1 MSKTHRNLDEIFS
14 NLLNVYHKTGRI
26 GYARPVNLAHARKI
40 AYCAALNILKKENEK
55 EINTTS
61 SQPCQ
66 PTGGVTGSQTCCQLK
81 LF

>member
-1 MSKTHRNLDEIFS
+1 MGRTLDEIFL
-14 NLLNVYHKTGRI
+14 NLFNNYQKTGRI
-26 GYARPVNLAHARKI
+26 GRVRPYNTEHARRI
-40 AYCAALNILKKENEK
+40 AYCAAKNIYKKE
-55 EINTTS
+55 ISTTS